1 MFSLNTKGI
10 RDRIDRLSYIPA
22 SQGNAQRLKMI
33 NLSFSYAKSR
43 DPLTLY
49 ILWEYKKI
57 QKANRQSAPDIR
69 NNRVWV
75 RVSIIMRKTHVELF
89 RRAKH
94 D

>member
-49 ILWEYKKI
+49 ILWEYKKKFKKRTASLRRI
-57 QKANRQSAPDIR
+57 FEIIGCGCTGI
-69 NNRVWV
+69 NNAQNTR
-75 RVSIIMRKTHVELF
+75 
-89 RRAKH
+89 
-94 D
+94 